1 MRKEKRDMA
10 KQPASAS
17 PDLSGPGAGSAG
29 PGVPRKPGRPKGTPK
44 TGGRAKGTPNKKTA
58 EIREMLLSL
67 KCDPI
72 TGMARI
78 AMNNRKPPELRGRM
92 YSELAQYMWPKRK
105 AIEYAGPEGEALV
118 IKIVRFGDGD
128 HASQ

>member
-1 MRKEKRDMA
+1 MPKEHA
-10 KQPASAS
+10 NVE
-17 PDLSGPGAGSAG
+17 PDLSGRGAGSAG
-29 PGVPRKPGRPKGTPK
+29 PGVPAKRGPGRPKGLGKVP
-44 TGGRAKGTPNKKTA
+44 GSGRAKGTVNKRTA
-58 EIREMLLSL
+58 EIREMLLTL

-78 AMNNRKPPELRGRM
+78 AMNKRNPPELRGRM

-105 AIEYAGPEGEALV
+105 AIEHAGPEGENLV